1 MSENRKVSAFEGG
14 IVAMDLPKRY
24 TVPEHVKN
32 VNGKP
37 VNNFEEFDVY
47 GDDEMFQEV
56 EKMPTSLLKKP
67 EDMPEVEGFERP
79 KKSNAGRKPRKP
91 REDVHTSLEMANKKK
106 VLHEEEVLEITYRS
120 IDKSLLMDLLVKQY
134 LTALEIHEDSAPTIL
149 NHLWGQARSVDGK
162 RMYTST
168 LQATAQALKLSYA
181 SVQKVIKKLISK
193 KLLTKEVDGF
203 LAFDSL
209 LSSFF
214 ESLTVN
220 KQLVL
225 TFEEL
230 EEEQLE
236 SITKDSKINEEMTDK
251 KGLKTLT
258 ENICAMS
265 GKQVAK

>member
-1 MSENRKVSAFEGG
+1 MVQRAKFDKMEGG
-14 IVAMDLPKRY
+14 FVGAEVRQVQPSEDIEVDDVFDDDLM
-24 TVPEHVKN
+24 E
-32 VNGKP
+32 
-37 VNNFEEFDVY
+37 
-47 GDDEMFQEV
+47 EV
-56 EKMPTSLLKKP
+56 EEMPTSLLKAP

-91 REDVHTSLEMANKKK
+91 REDVHVSLEMVDKKK
-106 VLHEEEVLEITYRS
+106 ALHEAKVLEITYRS
-120 IDKSLLMDLLVKQY
+120 LDKGLLMDLLTKQY

-149 NHLWGQARSVDGK
+149 NHLWKQSRTVDGK

-181 SVQKVIKKLISK
+181 SVQKVIKKMISK
-193 KLLTKEVDGF
+193 KLLLKEADGF

-220 KQLVL
+220 KQVVL
-225 TFEEL
+225 TFEDL

-236 SITKDSKINEEMTDK
+236 SITKDSKINEEMA
-251 KGLKTLT
+251 
-258 ENICAMS
+258 N
-265 GKQVAK
+265 

>member
-1 MSENRKVSAFEGG
+1 MVQRAKFDKMEGG
-14 IVAMDLPKRY
+14 FVGAEVRQVQPSEDIEVVDVFDDDLM
-24 TVPEHVKN
+24 E
-32 VNGKP
+32 
-37 VNNFEEFDVY
+37 
-47 GDDEMFQEV
+47 EV
-56 EKMPTSLLKKP
+56 EEMPTSLLKRP
-67 EDMPEVEGFERP
+67 EDMPEGYEAP

-91 REDVHTSLEMANKKK
+91 REELHASLEMVDKKK
-106 VLHEEEVLEITYRS
+106 ALHEAKVLEITYRS
-120 IDKSLLMDLLVKQY
+120 IDKSLLMDLLTKQY

-181 SVQKVIKKLISK
+181 SVQKVTKKMISK

-203 LAFDSL
+203 LGFDSL
-209 LSSFF
+209 LSRFF

-230 EEEQLE
+230 EEEQME
-236 SITKDSKINEEMTDK
+236 SITSDSKINEEMA
-251 KGLKTLT
+251 
-258 ENICAMS
+258 N
-265 GKQVAK
+265 

>member
-134 LTALEIHEDSAPTIL
+134 LTVLEIHEDSAPTIL

-236 SITKDSKINEEMTDK
+236 SITKDSKINEEMIDK
-251 KGLKTLT
+251 KEK
-258 ENICAMS
+258 
-265 GKQVAK
+265 

>member
-1 MSENRKVSAFEGG
+1 MSYKRNFANLGG
-14 IVAMDLPKRY
+14 EILKADLPKTY
-24 TVPEHVKN
+24 QVPEHVKS

-37 VNNFEEFDVY
+37 VNDFEGFDVY
-47 GDDEMFQEV
+47 GDDDMYEEV
-56 EKMPTSLLKKP
+56 EEMPTSLLKKP
-67 EDMPEVEGFERP
+67 EDMPKMPEGFERP

-91 REDVHTSLEMANKKK
+91 REELHASLEMVDKKK
-106 VLHEEEVLEITYRS
+106 ALHEAKVLEITYRS

-149 NHLWGQARSVDGK
+149 NFLWKQARSVDGK

-181 SVQKVIKKLISK
+181 SVQKVTKKMISK

-203 LAFDSL
+203 LGFDSL
-209 LSSFF
+209 LSRFF

-220 KQLVL
+220 RQLVL

-230 EEEQLE
+230 EEEQME
-236 SITKDSKINEEMTDK
+236 SITQDSKINEEMA
-251 KGLKTLT
+251 
-258 ENICAMS
+258 N
-265 GKQVAK
+265 Q

>member
-1 MSENRKVSAFEGG
+1 MVQRAKFDKMEGG
-14 IVAMDLPKRY
+14 FVGAEVRQVQPSNEDIEVVDVFDELDDDM
-24 TVPEHVKN
+24 
-32 VNGKP
+32 
-37 VNNFEEFDVY
+37 FEEVE
-47 GDDEMFQEV
+47 EMPVV
-56 EKMPTSLLKKP
+56 EAPTSLLKRP
-67 EDMPEVEGFERP
+67 EDMPEGYEAP
-79 KKSNAGRKPRKP
+79 KKSRAGRKPRRK
-91 REDVHTSLEMANKKK
+91 REAVHTSLEMVDKKK
-106 VLHEEEVLEITYRS
+106 ALHEAKVLEITYKS
-120 IDKSLLMDLLVKQY
+120 LDKSLLMDLLVKQY

-193 KLLTKEVDGF
+193 KLLLKEADGF

-209 LSSFF
+209 LAHFF

-230 EEEQLE
+230 EDEQME
-236 SITKDSKINEEMTDK
+236 AITSDSKINEEMA
-251 KGLKTLT
+251 
-258 ENICAMS
+258 N
-265 GKQVAK
+265 